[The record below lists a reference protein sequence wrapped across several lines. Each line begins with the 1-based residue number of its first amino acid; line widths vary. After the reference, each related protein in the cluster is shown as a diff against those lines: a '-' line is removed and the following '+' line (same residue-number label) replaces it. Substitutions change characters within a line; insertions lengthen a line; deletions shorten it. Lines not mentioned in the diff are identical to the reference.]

1 MTIKKRLILSH
12 ILVFIVPLIMTAV
25 LCLVA
30 LGGIWLF
37 THSGNPIYIESRTQF
52 NRTAEGLHHIVF
64 RTLQEAGDD
73 PENYKWAIEL
83 LSPAQNYIV
92 LTKNGTPIYHYG
104 NPTISQAMKSF
115 PHPTDPLT
123 APHKEQLTYTQTE
136 EGQYYYA
143 ERRYIGNDEYHFYYF
158 CREIPHEDNEVVE
171 HAIQWTLLVI
181 LLASLTLLGGTI
193 YLLTRF
199 VLRYILDALHK
210 LRHGADC
217 ISSGDLDVYIS
228 YDKDDEVTPVVHTFN
243 TMTREL
249 RMSLQERARQE
260 KSRKELIASLS
271 HDIRTPLTAIRAYVE
286 GLSDNVANTPEKRR
300 HYISVIEKKADD
312 MSRMID
318 QLFLFSKMDLGEQAL
333 PMTRLNATELV
344 YELIRENEGL
354 WKEKATIAIDAD
366 EDVFIQGNPELWNR
380 IMTNL
385 ITNSIK
391 YKTSDIVSLSISIK
405 KTQKDAVITVCDDG
419 PGVAPEALSKLA
431 EPFYRTDKARSH
443 TGNGSG
449 LGLSIV
455 ARGVALMKGQVH
467 FTLAKPSG
475 LCVNITM
482 PLEEYCHE

>member
-1 MTIKKRLILSH
+1 M
-12 ILVFIVPLIMTAV
+12 
-25 LCLVA
+25 
-30 LGGIWLF
+30 
-37 THSGNPIYIESRTQF
+37 
-52 NRTAEGLHHIVF
+52 
-64 RTLQEAGDD
+64 
-73 PENYKWAIEL
+73 
-83 LSPAQNYIV
+83 
-92 LTKNGTPIYHYG
+92 
-104 NPTISQAMKSF
+104 
-115 PHPTDPLT
+115 
-123 APHKEQLTYTQTE
+123 
-136 EGQYYYA
+136 
-143 ERRYIGNDEYHFYYF
+143 
-158 CREIPHEDNEVVE
+158 
-171 HAIQWTLLVI
+171 
-181 LLASLTLLGGTI
+181 
-193 YLLTRF
+193 
-199 VLRYILDALHK
+199 
-210 LRHGADC
+210 
-217 ISSGDLDVYIS
+217 
-228 YDKDDEVTPVVHTFN
+228 
-243 TMTREL
+243 
-249 RMSLQERARQE
+249 
-260 KSRKELIASLS
+260 
-271 HDIRTPLTAIRAYVE
+271 
-286 GLSDNVANTPEKRR
+286 ANTPEKRR